1 MTRTGWFL
9 LLTLVTMTSTFDPEQ
24 EDLVSDEE
32 QRARNYLAYID
43 KEFSRRATDSVNV
56 SWAYAS
62 NITEENLAKKLEV
75 SADNARYQKQQWTET
90 IKFRWPSFRDDDL
103 RRQFKKYSVLGT
115 AALSEKKHE
124 KLEKLVSEMQSIYS
138 KAKICDYKT
147 PNKCDLNL
155 EPELVELL
163 RTSRDPAE
171 LKHAWVEWRKESGE
185 KCRSLFEHYVALS
198 NEAAILNS
206 HNLSPSWSSKEGAA
220 MLNYIYKDPCLCD
233 VDFTDTTEY
242 WLMDYESPDF
252 QKQVLRL
259 WEQIEPLYK
268 ELHAYVRRKLRE
280 TYGEEIVSRNG
291 PIPAHLLGQW
301 SLVHLINNRRF
312 SDTLSTGNM
321 WAQKWGNVLELSVPY
336 PNASAVDVTPKMK
349 EQVRQDNLVTSNPGV
364 TCCVFVGNM
373 WAQTWGNVFDISTPY
388 PEKEAVDVTPQMV
401 KKVCQGGNTP
411 L

>member
-9 LLTLVTMTSTFDPEQ
+9 LLTLVTMASTFDPEQ

-43 KEFSRRATDSVNV
+43 KEFSRRATESVNA

-62 NITEENLAKKLEV
+62 NITDENLAKKLEI

-90 IKFRWPSFRDDDL
+90 IKFRWQSFRDDDL

-124 KLEKLVSEMQSIYS
+124 KVRWMMMIMIITVTLEKLVSEMQSIYS

-206 HNLSPSWSSKEGAA
+206 
-220 MLNYIYKDPCLCD
+220 KDLCLCD

-252 QKQVLRL
+252 QKQVVRL

-301 SLVHLINNRRF
+301 SLVQSRF
-312 SDTLSTGNM
+312 L
-321 WAQKWGNVLELSVPY
+321 
-336 PNASAVDVTPKMK
+336 MK
-349 EQVRQDNLVTSNPGV
+349 G
-364 TCCVFVGNM
+364 F
-373 WAQTWGNVFDISTPY
+373 I
-388 PEKEAVDVTPQMV
+388 
-401 KKVCQGGNTP
+401 
-411 L
+411 